1 MKDQRQDNRLRRYL
15 LWAFGLAWPIQ
26 CLATWFFL
34 RGERQVYQLVLM
46 LSMFAPLAA
55 ALLAR
60 VPVRDMGWKPRFR
73 QNWKWLL
80 AAWFCPALLCSL
92 GAALYFAVFPG
103 SFAGFKG
110 TEAALG
116 EAGLRQLAAQGLTVP
131 VYFAVTLGSAV
142 SAAPVVN
149 VLPSLGEELG
159 WRGVMYPLLKERFGT
174 ARGRVLGGAIW
185 GAWHWPI
192 MLLAGYEYGFG
203 YWGAPVSG
211 MLLFCL
217 ICVGLGTL
225 FDFVYERSRC
235 IWLPALAHGAFN
247 AFAAIPVL
255 LTAPDWSGSPLLG
268 PLPVGILAALP
279 FLLLAAFLLLRGG
292 EDGVFQNIT
301 SP

>member
-26 CLATWFFL
+26 CLAAWFYKQGNL
-34 RGERQVYQLVLM
+34 TAYPLTLTV
-46 LSMFAPLAA
+46 SMFAPLAA

-103 SFAGFKG
+103 SFGGLAAAEAQLG
-110 TEAALG
+110 EAAL
-116 EAGLRQLAAQGLTVP
+116 EQLKAQGLTVP
-131 VYFAVTLGSAV
+131 AYLAVTLV
-142 SAAPVVN
+142 SVVTYAPLIN
-149 VLPSLGEELG
+149 VIPSLGEELG
-159 WRGVMYPLLKERFGT
+159 WRGAMYPMLKERFGT

-185 GAWHWPI
+185 GAWHWPV
-192 MLLAGYEYGFG
+192 MLLVGYEYGTL
-203 YWGAPVSG
+203 YWGSPVSG

-225 FDFVYERSRC
+225 FDFVYEKSGC

-247 AFAAIPVL
+247 AIAAFPVL

-268 PLPVGILAALP
+268 PLPNGLLAGLP
-279 FLLLAAFLLLRGG
+279 FLLLAARLLPRGG
-292 EDGVFQNIT
+292 ERG
-301 SP
+301 